1 MHSLRAGA
9 SVAAQLRTVAVEVST
24 GAGVRPPT
32 RGFARA
38 GRKVRVADVCLALFI
53 TGLGLVHVVRLGEP
67 ADVSAGALAAAGAL
81 CLAWRR
87 DAPLLVLLVSAAS
100 FCLYQALDYPHQA
113 LPFAVLIALYT
124 VASRSGT
131 LAAAVAAGVVVI
143 GAAGADI
150 TRKGWPP
157 NDYDDALFA
166 YALSVGAACA
176 LGYAVQLSRARTQL
190 LREQA
195 AALTSEH
202 AAHEQQALQLE
213 QARIAREL
221 HDVIAHQVSLVTAL
235 AAGAKR
241 VLHTEPEL
249 AREALDSIE
258 VAGREA
264 LTEMRRFLR
273 VLRAD
278 TDEVGRVPQ
287 PCLEQLPALVAH
299 TEAAGLPVRLSVC
312 GAPRPLPAG
321 VEVCAY
327 RIVQEALTNTLKHAG
342 PARASVRMTYRS
354 TSLELDICDDGRG
367 MRPNPNA
374 GNGLIGMHER
384 AALVGGRLV
393 VGAGP
398 SGGVEVNAW
407 LPTDDDHL

>member
-1 MHSLRAGA
+1 MRNLRAGG
-9 SVAAQLRTVAVEVST
+9 SVAAQLRTVTAGAST
-24 GAGVRPPT
+24 GDGAGLPSMV
-32 RGFARA
+32 FARVS
-38 GRKVRVADVCLALFI
+38 RNLRVADGSLALFI
-53 TGLGLVHVVRLGEP
+53 TGLALVHVIRLGEP
-67 ADVSAGALAAAGAL
+67 ADVSAAALAAVGGL
-81 CLAWRR
+81 SLAWRR
-87 DAPLLVLLVSAAS
+87 NAPMIVLLVSAAS
-100 FCLYQALDYPHQA
+100 FCVYQALDYPHPA

-124 VASRSGT
+124 VAARSGT
-131 LAAAVAAGVVVI
+131 LVAATAAGVLVVSAI
-143 GAAGADI
+143 GADLR
-150 TRKGWPP
+150 RKGWPP
-157 NDYDDALFA
+157 ADYDDALFA
-166 YALSVGAACA
+166 YFLSVGAACA
-176 LGYAVQLSRARTQL
+176 LGYAVQLSRTRTQL

-195 AALTSEH
+195 AVLTSEH

-241 VLHTEPEL
+241 VFHTEPEL

-278 TDEVGRVPQ
+278 TGEVGRVPQ
-287 PCLEQLPALVAH
+287 PGLEQLPALVAH
-299 TEAAGLPVRLSVC
+299 TEAAGLPVWLSVC
-312 GAPRPLPAG
+312 GPPRSLPAG
-321 VEVCAY
+321 VELCAY

-342 PARASVRMTYRS
+342 PSRATVRMSYRPA
-354 TSLELDICDDGRG
+354 SLELYICDDGRG
-367 MRPNPNA
+367 MHPNPNA

-384 AALVGGRLV
+384 AALLGGRLV

-398 SGGVEVNAW
+398 SGGVAVSAW
-407 LPTDDDHL
+407 LPTDADRP